1 MTEDQN
7 ETNNEAP
14 AEEKSAGHQVFEE
27 FQSLGSELALA
38 FKAMWEHDDSRKLRQ
53 ELRTGFS
60 ELGRQVDSAMQTAQ
74 ESETAQQ
81 FGEQVKDTVDK
92 ARESDLAA
100 KMEEGVLTGLRELNT
115 EISKFVSSIDTS
127 GQAGQGSD
135 AEATEPEAGESSSA
149 EARSDSDA

>member
-7 ETNNEAP
+7 GTTDEAA
-14 AEEKSAGHQVFEE
+14 AEEKSTGHQVFEE
-27 FQSLGSELALA
+27 FQSLGGELALA

-53 ELRTGFS
+53 ELRTGFT
-60 ELGRQVDSAMQTAQ
+60 ELGRQVDSAIQTAQ

-100 KMEEGVLTGLRELNT
+100 KMEEGVVTGLRELNT
-115 EISKFVSSIDTS
+115 EISKFVNSID
-127 GQAGQGSD
+127 SD
-135 AEATEPEAGESSSA
+135 RHASDPEAAASEDGEPSSA
-149 EARSDSDA
+149 ETGSDTEA